1 MGGRSKSGDDEWVSG
16 AITGGSAAR
25 SNSRE
30 NTAIPGWLSRRLL
43 VFRPFAE
50 HTVSYKAAA
59 NPLTREW
66 MPNDVR
72 FIFPATKTV
81 LSVGDRLDG
90 AGDGVLVWLRRRSDR
105 VVRARCR
112 RRGAVL
118 VGTVAFVRP
127 LFCA

>member
-1 MGGRSKSGDDEWVSG
+1 MDARIKSGPDECVSG
-16 AITGGSAAR
+16 AITAGSAAR

-30 NTAIPGWLSRRLL
+30 NTAIPGWLSRRPL

-66 MPNDVR
+66 IPNDVR

-105 VVRARCR
+105 VVRAPCR
-112 RRGAVL
+112 PRGAVL
-118 VGTVAFVRP
+118 VGTVAFIP
-127 LFCA
+127 PPF

>member
-1 MGGRSKSGDDEWVSG
+1 MDARIKSGHDECVSG
-16 AITGGSAAR
+16 AITAGSAAR

-30 NTAIPGWLSRRLL
+30 NTAIPGWLSRRPL

-90 AGDGVLVWLRRRSDR
+90 AGHGALVCLRLPSDR

-112 RRGAVL
+112 RPGTVL
-118 VGTVAFVRP
+118 VGPRA
-127 LFCA
+127 

>member
-1 MGGRSKSGDDEWVSG
+1 MDARIKSGHDECVSG
-16 AITGGSAAR
+16 AITAGSAAR

-81 LSVGDRLDG
+81 LSVGDRLDA
-90 AGDGVLVWLRRRSDR
+90 AGDGVLPCLLLRSYL
-105 VVRARCR
+105 VVPSPARPPQL
-112 RRGAVL
+112 VL
-118 VGTVAFVRP
+118 
-127 LFCA
+127 L